1 MSSGLS
7 AEGWEGWRSVEQS
20 AHRLAVALAALALQ
34 RDTARAMSQENVEAI
49 ALGGAS
55 G

>member
-1 MSSGLS
+1 MASEPLLCMESSGS
-7 AEGWEGWRSVEQS
+7 GRDIAE
-20 AHRLAVALAALALQ
+20 
-34 RDTARAMSQENVEAI
+34 AMSQENVEAI